1 MSIIAHHLISLFCR
15 SLLGAALAIT
25 LTIGLVLGPA
35 PAAEAFLG
43 RVTLSDELELGRK
56 FSVLVK
62 SQLPLVDDPEISNY
76 VIGIVNRLVSSI
88 PPQPYNFEVNVI
100 RARPVN
106 AFASPGGY
114 VFVFTGL
121 ILAMQNESQVAGVL
135 AHELAHVTQRHIAL
149 RIERGQMIGLLS
161 TILALGGL
169 FMGGSGGPATMAG
182 AMAAGQA
189 AMLNYSRIDEA
200 DADNVGLSYLVAAG
214 YRPEG
219 MYESFE
225 RIRASSYGGS
235 IPQYLSTHP
244 DITER
249 IREISSRVM
258 SLPSAEHPIVE
269 DNLPFLRIQTLV
281 RAKFSD
287 AREALAYFSKD
298 TLLPPYLRNMGLG
311 ICNARINSVA
321 KAREAF
327 AAALDEAPNDPIVWR
342 EAGIF
347 HFNKGSQDLAG
358 NYLSR
363 AAAMSPYD
371 YEASFYYAR
380 LLLEDGNPTAAF
392 SQFENVLRFLPE
404 SSEAHYHYGRALLG
418 HGQPFLGNLHIAYSG
433 LYENDRRKTENF
445 MDQAKAK
452 ITSPQEQARFD
463 RFEEIY
469 KERSEFWNN

>member
-1 MSIIAHHLISLFCR
+1 MSKIARHITGIFCR
-15 SLLGAALAIT
+15 CVLSLALASS
-25 LTIGLVLGPA
+25 LALGPA
-35 PAAEAFLG
+35 PTAQAFMG
-43 RVTLSDELELGRK
+43 RFTLSDELELGRK

-62 SQLPLVDDPEISNY
+62 SRLPLVDDPEIRNY
-76 VIGIVNRLVSSI
+76 VIGIVNRLVASI
-88 PPQPYNFEVNVI
+88 PPQPYTFEVNVI

-121 ILAMQNESQVAGVL
+121 ILAMQSESQMAGVL

-161 TILALGGL
+161 PILALGGL
-169 FMGGSGGPATMAG
+169 FIGGSGGPATMAG
-182 AMAAGQA
+182 AMAAGQT
-189 AMLNYSRIDEA
+189 AMLNYSRIDES

-214 YRPEG
+214 YRAQG

-235 IPQYLSTHP
+235 VPQYLSTHP
-244 DITER
+244 DINER

-258 SLPSAEHPIVE
+258 SLPSEATSRTE

-298 TLLPPYLRNMGLG
+298 SQLPPYLRDMGLG

-327 AAALDEAPNDPIVWR
+327 ADALDKAPDDPVVWR

-347 HFNKGSQDLAG
+347 HFNKGSQSLAG
-358 NYLSR
+358 DYLAQAVS
-363 AAAMSPYD
+363 MSPYD

-380 LLLEDGNPTAAF
+380 LLLEEGNSTAAF
-392 SQFENVLRFLPE
+392 GQYENVLRFLPE
-404 SSEAHYHYGRALLG
+404 SSEVHYYYGRALLG
-418 HGQPFLGNLHIAYSG
+418 NGQPFLGNLHIAYSG

-445 MDQAKAK
+445 MDQAQTK
-452 ITSPQEQARFD
+452 ISSPQDQARFD
-463 RFEEIY
+463 RFKEIY
-469 KERSEFWNN
+469 DERAEFWDK